1 MLVQV
6 SLHQRLTLSCI
17 NRDSR
22 WSCYQGT
29 SKNKKILPSTRS
41 ASLQAGQTATKATK
55 DGHAE
60 RIKGGLSG
68 FSQPCGGETR
78 PEWNFRGALTG
89 APARGWLRRT
99 AIGGPGGPWVQ
110 AWTNKMSTVYLRLLT
125 PSNYVLDCLGASCAG
140 GVSTGRRTGGT
151 SGGCRTC
158 GAGGGGTVEDL
169 HVLLLPDLHL
179 QGLILLSPKL
189 DTSHPV
195 TSRPCCRLTVAA
207 LAARFPTL
215 DTVAILLLTSCCRRA
230 FALCTTMA

>member
-29 SKNKKILPSTRS
+29 SKNKKHTACFSP
-41 ASLQAGQTATKATK
+41 GQTARKATK

-60 RIKGGLSG
+60 RNEEGLPG

-78 PEWNFRGALTG
+78 PEWDFRGALTG

-110 AWTNKMSTVYLRLLT
+110 AWTNKMPTVYLRVL
-125 PSNYVLDCLGASCAG
+125 PSNHVLDCLGASCAG
-140 GVSTGRRTGGT
+140 RVSTGRRTGGA
-151 SGGCRTC
+151 SGG
-158 GAGGGGTVEDL
+158 
-169 HVLLLPDLHL
+169 
-179 QGLILLSPKL
+179 
-189 DTSHPV
+189 
-195 TSRPCCRLTVAA
+195 
-207 LAARFPTL
+207 
-215 DTVAILLLTSCCRRA
+215 
-230 FALCTTMA
+230 